1 MTMLLHR
8 TATAAA
14 GFALALLAAPALAA
28 APAPMEFTVLKDGK
42 PIGEETYTFSEAPN
56 GALTVEVETRTD
68 VQVLFLKFHYRHQ
81 RTEVWE
87 DGVLTRMTAKTDDD
101 GEPHKIA
108 LAREDGGYRVEADG
122 AIRRE
127 APDVLPLT
135 LWTPKV
141 LEHDRVL
148 SIIDAEPYAV
158 EVEEAGTET
167 LDGEEAVKY
176 EMSGD
181 IDRDLWYSP
190 DGQLLK
196 VQFTRSGYNIEY
208 VRR

>member
-8 TATAAA
+8 VATAA
-14 GFALALLAAPALAA
+14 GLTLALFAAPALAA

-42 PIGEETYTFSEAPN
+42 PIGEETYSFSEAPN
-56 GALTVEVETRTD
+56 GALTVEVVTRTD

-81 RTEVWE
+81 RIEVWE

-148 SIIDAEPYAV
+148 SVIDAEPFAV
-158 EVEEAGTET
+158 KVEEAGTEA
-167 LDGEEAVKY
+167 LGGQAAVKY

-190 DGQLLK
+190 DGELLK
-196 VQFTRSGYNIEY
+196 VRFTRSGYNIEY
-208 VRR
+208 VRK